1 MWVVG
6 WEVVDWWGFYLFWFG
21 GGLGEIFDDEE
32 SAAEFEGDDTLFGE
46 FDWMGVDGQFLTHVA
61 LQSHK
66 IIINDNFNN
75 KVKDGKYVPMYVK

>member
-1 MWVVG
+1 
-6 WEVVDWWGFYLFWFG
+6 
-21 GGLGEIFDDEE
+21 
-32 SAAEFEGDDTLFGE
+32 
-46 FDWMGVDGQFLTHVA
+46 MGVDGQFLTHVA